1 MSYISSRCIKVFK
14 QSCSKHCRNLTEDNI
29 QKLVLL
35 GFAEQNKL
43 NSKLKICDS
52 CRLKLSNC
60 TQLSSSD
67 DSSSSDEHVTSDTE
81 MNVPSQESLVTVP
94 SMTSVNTTD
103 SEIGECSQSVNIEIF
118 NKSISSI
125 LTSPID
131 RKKMNSINYVKRKY
145 EEVNKKNKKRNI
157 QVKYN

>member
-1 MSYISSRCIKVFK
+1 MLNRI
-14 QSCSKHCRNLTEDNI
+14 
-29 QKLVLL
+29 
-35 GFAEQNKL
+35 NKIV
-43 NSKLKICDS
+43 SLKICDS
-52 CRLKLSNC
+52 SRLKLSKC

-145 EEVNKKNKKRNI
+145 ELIKK
-157 QVKYN
+157 